1 MTHKNHLGLDI
12 HPTDQFLPSRETNPN
27 TIKAANIMRE
37 AYDKLVGT
45 DKEALDLLLGEVR
58 ENAYS
63 EGSDAGYESGYSHG
77 GEYD

>member
-12 HPTDQFLPSRETNPN
+12 HPTDQFLPSGGTKH
-27 TIKAANIMRE
+27 KAKKASLKMRE

-45 DKEALDLLLGEVR
+45 DKEALDLLLDEVR